1 VIELYLFVVIHV
13 GKYKCPTDQRRR
25 CFS

>member
-13 GKYKCPTDQRRR
+13 GKYKYPTDQRRR
-25 CFS
+25 CLS